1 MKESQIGFIGGGN
14 MASSLIGGLIAD
26 GVDPARIRVA
36 EPDPQKRAALSARYG
51 VRCSDDNNALAVAC
65 DTLVLSV
72 KPQVMQEVAAALA
85 GSVQTHRPLVVSIA
99 AGVREADLR
108 QWLGGSVAV
117 VRTMPNTPALVQAGA
132 TGMFAGHY
140 VDEEGRSRAETIMR
154 ATGIALWVENEADLD
169 AVTALSGSGPAYFFL
184 VMEAMEEAGKAMGLS
199 LENARLLT
207 LQTALGAARMAME
220 SDVEPAELRRRVTS
234 PGGTTERALGVFEDR
249 DLRGAFSQAM
259 AAARD
264 RAAEL
269 SRQLGGEGQ

>member
-1 MKESQIGFIGGGN
+1 
-14 MASSLIGGLIAD
+14 
-26 GVDPARIRVA
+26 
-36 EPDPQKRAALSARYG
+36 
-51 VRCSDDNNALAVAC
+51 
-65 DTLVLSV
+65 
-72 KPQVMQEVAAALA
+72 
-85 GSVQTHRPLVVSIA
+85 
-99 AGVREADLR
+99 
-108 QWLGGSVAV
+108 
-117 VRTMPNTPALVQAGA
+117 
-132 TGMFAGHY
+132 
-140 VDEEGRSRAETIMR
+140 MR